1 MSRRLL
7 SLAPITNLDSNQPSY
22 AAYSD
27 RLNSVYRDKELR
39 NIALIGKRGSGKSS
53 ILRTYDRKCH
63 KGEEKF
69 LYISLI
75 EFEGKNNTSSDDGTE
90 TQDSKTADQIQKRGK
105 AP

>member
-69 LYISLI
+69 LYITPFITEI
-75 EFEGKNNTSSDDGTE
+75 ENRIIPKCK
-90 TQDSKTADQIQKRGK
+90 SKKFIFWQIIYKV
-105 AP
+105 